1 MRPFLLILV
10 LFSQTSLA
18 YPIAKYLGVGLGYTW
33 TESTFNDKVRNLAE
47 IETPSYGDVSNGS
60 RPFSI
65 YGGFRFHP
73 NYGLEIG
80 YLNYGSIEFEK
91 TLTTTNSSDDS
102 VLRTSVRDA
111 EIETSGFMINH
122 VLYYQL
128 LSSLTLQAK
137 AGVLFGTNEY
147 SDIEV
152 LTINSEDTGPQVST
166 AVNSSSDS
174 FAKFQLA
181 AGAQYKYSSDWLIRL
196 QLNQIEFQ
204 HDDEQESFTQ
214 WFTQLSFEY
223 QL

>member
-1 MRPFLLILV
+1 MRPLLLILV
-10 LFSQTSLA
+10 FFSYTTFA
-18 YPIAKYLGVGLGYTW
+18 YPIAKYIGVGLGYTW
-33 TESTFNDKVRNLAE
+33 TESTFNDQVRTLSE
-47 IETPSYGDVSNGS
+47 IETPTYGEVNNGS
-60 RPFSI
+60 RPYSL

-73 NYGLEIG
+73 YYGLEIG

-91 TLTTTNSSDDS
+91 TLTTTSSSDDS

-122 VLYYQL
+122 VFYYQVL
-128 LSSLTLQAK
+128 QSLTLQGK
-137 AGVLFGTNEY
+137 VGVLFGNSEY

-152 LTINSEDTGPQVST
+152 LTINSDDTGPQVST

-181 AGAQYKYSSDWLIRL
+181 AGAQYKYSRDWLIRL

-204 HDDEQESFTQ
+204 HDDEREDFTQ